1 MDQEIQELLSR
12 RASVLRPSHID
23 REMDPEIH
31 ELLSRRA
38 SALRPSPT
46 DREMDPEIHK
56 LLPRRAS
63 ALRPSHIDREM
74 NPESHE
80 LLSRRASALKPFHID
95 REMDPKIHELLSRRA
110 STLRPSHID
119 REMDPEIHKLLP
131 RRASALRPSH
141 IDREMNPESHE
152 LLLRHAS
159 ALKPSHIDREMDSE
173 SHELLS
179 RRASA
184 LRPSHIDR
192 EMDSESHELLSRR
205 ASALRPSHIDREMD
219 PEIHKLLPR
228 RASALRPSHIDREM
242 DSESHELL
250 SRRASALRP
259 SHIDREMDPE
269 THELLSRRASALR
282 PSHIDREMDSEIH
295 ELLSRRASA
304 LMPSHIDKVM
314 DPEIHKILSRR
325 ALRPS
330 HIDRVHEL
338 LSREA
343 LKSSRIDKEMDPKIH
358 FSHRHSLTLKEEKKN
373 DGPLEFCN
381 GCLEPVI
388 GPHYAC
394 DTCNMEW
401 YRGFRW
407 IIHKQ
412 CAELPREI
420 PHPIHPNHPLILTDK
435 EFHRGIQ
442 CGVCSQLFPREVCL
456 AYYCSGCNFWI
467 DIKCASQWQNQND
480 GHKHNFTTLTGPIK
494 FTCDFCGQGD
504 DDLQYNYI
512 CKICQLIVHRKCSWL
527 PLPVKIPW
535 HQHQLKLTWW
545 FQDKYPNYQDFCD
558 ICEENVDGIRALYCC
573 HDHECRGYAAH
584 SKCIRISVLIPVDD
598 NDEPSTSKC
607 PSAIETT
614 ADDKALQ
621 IEHFSHPHMLT
632 LIDGQEVARQDDQDE
647 GITCNGCTLPI
658 MRGESYRS
666 CAQQA
671 IEKPCNFSLHI
682 NCAKLPQKTLLPL
695 HEHELTLLPTASS
708 VGGVFMCDMCA
719 SLSQGFS
726 YHCQGCDYYLDIYCS
741 LLYERR
747 TLRCD
752 AHDHT
757 LRFSTKLVSCNS
769 CRTRK
774 KNFCFRCGSER
785 CNFQLCISCVKLPLT
800 VRYKYDDH
808 PLKLTYTSAKNDLD
822 EYYCDKCEGIRDR
835 KHWFYSCPDCDFECH
850 PHCIR
855 GRYPQ
860 VKLGG
865 SYKHD
870 DHQHNVALVDKR
882 KSEIPNDKREHLL
895 PCSKCSEICQGLVC
909 ECLKCGIN
917 IHREH
922 KEFAH
927 NELGG
932 RGNKNRKSRRDLLKD
947 SSE

>member
-38 SALRPSPT
+38 SALRPSHI

-152 LLLRHAS
+152 LLSRRAS
-159 ALKPSHIDREMDSE
+159 ALKPSHIGNSE
-173 SHELLS
+173 SS
-179 RRASA
+179 
-184 LRPSHIDR
+184 PMYR

-242 DSESHELL
+242 NPESHELLSRRASALKPSHIGNSESSPMYREMDSESHELL

-269 THELLSRRASALR
+269 THELLSRRAS
-282 PSHIDREMDSEIH
+282 
-295 ELLSRRASA
+295 
-304 LMPSHIDKVM
+304 
-314 DPEIHKILSRR
+314 

-420 PHPIHPNHPLILTDK
+420 SHPIHPNHPLILTDK

-442 CGVCSQLFPREVCL
+442 CGVCSQLFPREVFL

-573 HDHECRGYAAH
+573 HDDECRGYAAH

-850 PHCIR
+850 PDCIR

-865 SYKHD
+865 CYKHD

-909 ECLKCGIN
+909 ECLQCGIN